1 MTFLQEVVRD
11 GRIDTTA
18 RLHLDASA
26 TADERAMAE
35 ILNALLGR
43 VQSDL
48 RKLAHVSNDMSTG
61 AVRNAAL
68 LNQIAAGA
76 REQSEQTAQ
85 LAVAVQQT
93 AESAASV
100 AQNTSA
106 SRGLVSSMRERSIGS
121 FSTVEA
127 SLAALAEIET
137 GARQS
142 SELISAL
149 ADHSG
154 RIEMLIEV
162 IDDISAATNLL
173 GINAAIE
180 AAHAGD
186 AGRGFSVVA
195 DEIKKLADSTKKS
208 TKEIAQTIRDVR
220 EAVDTAFKT
229 ARENARRA
237 QAVSNDATRVRDDL
251 HAITN
256 LIAQSTDQVSAV
268 ASAVEEQSAGLRQIA
283 STVKTVSVHAES
295 GAKKSEQATN
305 LKLGT
310 LNAVAFDVL
319 QHYRMGIF
327 FDQVCDQ
334 ANAAAREMEAIL
346 ERAVARGTLTMDDL
360 FDANYIELRGSDVK
374 RLARLF
380 DVSRVGPEGFDPP
393 KYRTRWD
400 AALDDDFMELADRYA
415 DNEKRLDTIAL
426 SDRNAFVTMSVRK
439 NRAAW
444 TGDRARDLANNRLK
458 RFFEDETGMRAA
470 RVGLTG
476 AERVPKRAG
485 RPAFVK
491 AGVSLARPPGAR
503 PLLMQSYARDTGIV
517 FNDLSAPVYVRGEH
531 WGSIRFI
538 YDPSVES

>member
-1 MTFLQEVVRD
+1 MRDESVDVGGPSRVVTFLQEVVRD
-11 GRIDTTA
+11 ASHRSTA

-93 AESAASV
+93 AESRQRRAKHERV
-100 AQNTSA
+100 ARA
-106 SRGLVSSMRERSIGS
+106 VSSMRERSIGS
-121 FSTVEA
+121 FSTVET

-251 HAITN
+251 HAITD

-380 DVSRVGPEGFDPP
+380 DVSR
-393 KYRTRWD
+393 
-400 AALDDDFMELADRYA
+400 AARKASIRRSIA
-415 DNEKRLDTIAL
+415 RAGTPRSTTISWNWPTATPTT
-426 SDRNAFVTMSVRK
+426 RNASTRSR
-439 NRAAW
+439 
-444 TGDRARDLANNRLK
+444 
-458 RFFEDETGMRAA
+458 
-470 RVGLTG
+470 
-476 AERVPKRAG
+476 
-485 RPAFVK
+485 
-491 AGVSLARPPGAR
+491 
-503 PLLMQSYARDTGIV
+503 
-517 FNDLSAPVYVRGEH
+517 SATATRSSP
-531 WGSIRFI
+531 
-538 YDPSVES
+538 